1 MEDNLGTAL
10 DRRRM
15 YKLTLRLTH
24 RAAGI
29 GHQLCLFVLII
40 KRKKKKT
47 RTERNRREIQGKKKP
62 IILSCAFLMFLAC
75 GAQNILST
83 LTQTSVVPRYRQGK
97 HYCLHLKDEVK
108 QGRELTEPRLG
119 LSTWLLFSNQLS

>member
-40 KRKKKKT
+40 KRKKKKPELKET
-47 RTERNRREIQGKKKP
+47 GEKYREKKTHNSILCFPNVSCLWGSKYSLNINSNISSSKVQTGQTLLPSSER
-62 IILSCAFLMFLAC
+62 
-75 GAQNILST
+75 
-83 LTQTSVVPRYRQGK
+83 
-97 HYCLHLKDEVK
+97 
-108 QGRELTEPRLG
+108 
-119 LSTWLLFSNQLS
+119 